1 MARHRAVSSP
11 RRSAPSARAG
21 GPPGL
26 PDAALSAASALPS
39 CSSLR
44 GRFPLRHRKTCAETL
59 QHPATARRREAA
71 AGCPGLATDGPC
83 NRRRERCGER
93 AGGGRGEG
101 ARGVFGG
108 AGGRRV
114 RVRVEGGCGA
124 ACGVGVEGRMAWIR
138 AVRCIDRDDT
148 TTGSGPVANDAD
160 LTCSATARLV
170 SALPALDALIP
181 PSALRPIKPAT

>member
-114 RVRVEGGCGA
+114 RSCLRGGCGGADGMDTGGAIDA
-124 ACGVGVEGRMAWIR
+124 AHG
-138 AVRCIDRDDT
+138 DDT
-148 TTGSGPVANDAD
+148 TTGRGPLATDAD